1 MTPAAAITHLAS
13 ALPEQVVTNA
23 DLMRAFPEW
32 DMDRMV
38 QRTGVR
44 SRHIAHA
51 NETSSDLGKAAAQKV
66 LASSGID
73 AGSLDALVV
82 CSQTH
87 DYLMPGNSALL
98 HHALGLRDD
107 AMAFDLTLA
116 CSGFTYGLAVING
129 LIAAGTI
136 KRALFITG
144 DTYSKLI
151 APDDRSTRCLFGD
164 GASAVIIERA
174 GSGLVIGEQA
184 FGTSG
189 RHFDRFIVWAGGCRV
204 GRPDWAPESS
214 RVTGDVPHTRA
225 EIAMDG
231 MGVLSFFGSTVPP
244 AVRSLLERSN
254 LGISDIDR
262 FVFHQASLL
271 ALETLQRAL
280 RIPDDRMVIDMADTG
295 NLVSASV
302 PVVLERELARGTVHP
317 GQRVVLAGFG
327 VGFSWGVVLVDVV
340 A

>member
-1 MTPAAAITHLAS
+1 MTPTAVITHLAS

-23 DLMRAFPEW
+23 DLMREFPDW
-32 DMDRMV
+32 DMDRMAE
-38 QRTGVR
+38 RTGVV
-44 SRHIAHA
+44 SRHIALA
-51 NETSSDLGKAAAQKV
+51 DETAADLGRTAAQRV
-66 LASSGID
+66 LAGAGLESD
-73 AGSLDALVV
+73 ALDALVV

-87 DYLMPGNSALL
+87 DYVMPGNSALL
-98 HHALGLRDD
+98 HGALGLRDD

-116 CSGFTYGLAVING
+116 CSGFTYGMAVIKG

-136 KRALFITG
+136 ERALFVTG

-164 GASAVIIERA
+164 GASAAIIQR
-174 GSGLVIGEQA
+174 GSSGLVIGEQV

-189 RHFDRFIVWAGGCRV
+189 RHFDRFIVWSGGCRA
-204 GRPDWAPESS
+204 GRAPWAPESS
-214 RVTGDVPHTRA
+214 RVTADVPETRA

-231 MGVLSFFGSTVPP
+231 MGVLSFFGSTVP
-244 AVRSLLERSN
+244 AAARALLERCG
-254 LGISDIDR
+254 LTLDDVDR

-271 ALETLQRAL
+271 ALQTLQRTL

-302 PVVLERELARGTVHP
+302 PVVLERELKRGTVHP
-317 GQRVVLAGFG
+317 KQRILVAGFG
-327 VGFSWGVVLVDVV
+327 VGLSWGVALVDVV